1 MTEFDWNLIRSF
13 AAVADTG
20 SLSGAARKL
29 RASQPTV
36 GRHVA
41 ELESELGV
49 VLFRRGRRGYELT
62 DQGAALFDRARAMRD
77 DADAFALL
85 ATGATERIAGTVR
98 IAASEVV
105 SAYVLPPILVRLRLE
120 EPGIEVELVAS
131 NRVENLLRR
140 DADIAVRMVEPAQQ
154 DLVARKIADLPLVTC
169 AAKTYLDRRGRPK
182 QPEELFEHDLI
193 GLDRDTDLLR
203 GFAELGVEID
213 RHAFRLRT
221 DNQIVLWEA
230 IKAGMGISFAQR
242 PLAEREPLVEL
253 LLPDLRLP
261 SLPMWLAMHRDV
273 RTSPRLRRVVDFLA
287 EELKRYSA
295 GG

>member
-1 MTEFDWNLIRSF
+1 MTELDWNLIRSF

-20 SLSGAARKL
+20 SLSAAARRL

-41 ELESELGV
+41 ELEGALGV
-49 VLFRRGRRGYELT
+49 VLFRRGKRGYELT
-62 DQGAALFDRARAMRD
+62 DQGAALFDRARAMRA

-85 ATGATERIAGTVR
+85 ATGSTERIAGTVR
-98 IAASEVV
+98 IAASEIV
-105 SAYVLPPILVRLRLE
+105 SAYVLPPILGRLAIE
-120 EPGIEVELVAS
+120 EPGIEVELVPS

-169 AAKTYLDRRGRPK
+169 AATIYLDRRGRP
-182 QPEELFEHDLI
+182 QRPEELFQHDLV
-193 GLDRDTDLLR
+193 GLDRETDLIR
-203 GFAELGVEID
+203 GFGEFGIEMD

-230 IKAGMGISFAQR
+230 VKAGIGISFAQR
-242 PLAEREPLVEL
+242 SLAEREPLVEL

-273 RTSPRLRRVVDFLA
+273 RTSPRLRRVSDFLA
-287 EELKRYSA
+287 EALKRYSA

>member
-1 MTEFDWNLIRSF
+1 MADLDWNLIRSF
-13 AAVADTG
+13 AAVADAG
-20 SLSGAARKL
+20 SLSAAARKL

-41 ELESELGV
+41 ELEAALGV
-49 VLFRRGRRGYELT
+49 VLFRRGKRGYELT
-62 DQGAALFDRARAMRD
+62 DQGVALCDRARAMGE

-105 SAYVLPPILVRLRLE
+105 SAYVLPPILARLAIE
-120 EPGIEVELVAS
+120 EPGIEVELVPS

-140 DADIAVRMVEPAQQ
+140 DADIAVRMVEPAQL
-154 DLVARKIADLPLVTC
+154 DLVARKIADLPLVAC
-169 AAKTYLDRRGRPK
+169 AAKTYLDRRGRP
-182 QPEELFEHDLI
+182 QRPEDLFGHDLV
-193 GLDRDTDLLR
+193 GLDRETDLIR
-203 GFAELGVEID
+203 GFAEFGVEID
-213 RHAFRLRT
+213 RHAFRFRT

-230 IKAGMGISFAQR
+230 VKAGMGVSFAQR
-242 PLAEREPLVEL
+242 SLVESEPLVER
-253 LLPDLRLP
+253 LLPDMPLP

-273 RTSPRLRRVVDFLA
+273 RTSPRLRRVADFLGEA
-287 EELKRYSA
+287 LKRYSA

>member
-1 MTEFDWNLIRSF
+1 MADLDWNLIRSF

-20 SLSGAARKL
+20 SLSAAARRL

-36 GRHVA
+36 GRHIA
-41 ELESELGV
+41 ELEAALGV

-62 DQGAALFDRARAMRD
+62 DQGVALFGRARAMRE

-85 ATGATERIAGTVR
+85 ATGTTERIAGTVR

-105 SAYVLPPILVRLRLE
+105 SAYVLPPMLQRLAIE
-120 EPGIEVELVAS
+120 EPCIEVELVPS

-154 DLVARKIADLPLVTC
+154 DLVARKIADLPLVAC

-182 QPEELFEHDLI
+182 QPEELFEHDLV
-193 GLDRDTDLLR
+193 GLDRETDLIR
-203 GFAELGVEID
+203 GFAAFGIEID

-230 IKAGMGISFAQR
+230 VKAGIGVSFAQR

-253 LLPDLRLP
+253 LLPDLPLP
-261 SLPMWLAMHRDV
+261 SLPMWLVMHRDV
-273 RTSPRLRRVVDFLA
+273 RTSPRLRRVSDFLA
-287 EELKRYSA
+287 EALKVYSA